1 MVPAQS
7 EEMYLVDP
15 GGWLHAVPST
25 VFKEWCKEQLIK
37 RPDNLLRSYK
47 NRSSKGSPHLAL
59 TSPMRMAQAA
69 RGSHCTG

>member
-7 EEMYLVDP
+7 EEMFLVDP

-47 NRSSKGSPHLAL
+47 NGV
-59 TSPMRMAQAA
+59 
-69 RGSHCTG
+69 RGCAGFPSHTLPVSYP

>member
-37 RPDNLLRSYK
+37 V
-47 NRSSKGSPHLAL
+47 
-59 TSPMRMAQAA
+59 QAP
-69 RGSHCTG
+69 G

>member
-7 EEMYLVDP
+7 EEMCLVDP

-47 NRSSKGSPHLAL
+47 IGHLRAAL